1 VQGSVEHEEEGQDEN
16 EGEAD
21 DKEDWAEYGEVF
33 LCGEC
38 EHGDAND
45 HAGSADCCCS
55 NYLRLILG
63 SDEADHSR
71 QAKGE
76 NSDQNVVEG
85 DDSAEAAAEEEDS
98 CQKVA
103 YNRSNHDS
111 ETGLMILV
119 NEIIEEVASQNDKD
133 GGNSELE
140 SHECVDLLDEADSD
154 ISITEL
160 I

>member
-1 VQGSVEHEEEGQDEN
+1 MQGSVEHEEEGQDEN

-55 NYLRLILG
+55 YNLRLILG

-76 NSDQNVVEG
+76 NSDQDVVEG
-85 DDSAEAAAEEEDS
+85 DDSAEAAAEEEDG

-103 YNRSNHDS
+103 YYRCNHDS
-111 ETGLMILV
+111 ETGLRILS
-119 NEIIEEVASQNDKD
+119 NETIEVVASQYDKD

-140 SHECVDLLDEADSD
+140 SHE
-154 ISITEL
+154 
-160 I
+160 

>member
-1 VQGSVEHEEEGQDEN
+1 MQGSVEHEEEGQDES

-45 HAGSADCCCS
+45 HAGSANCGS
-55 NYLRLILG
+55 SYYSWLILG

-85 DDSAEAAAEEEDS
+85 DDSAEAAAEEEDG
-98 CQKVA
+98 CQKVP

-111 ETGLMILV
+111 ETGLRIIS
-119 NEIIEEVASQNDKD
+119 NKIIEEVASQYDKD

>member
-1 VQGSVEHEEEGQDEN
+1 MQGSVEHEEEGQDEN

-55 NYLRLILG
+55 YNLRLILG
-63 SDEADHSR
+63 SNEADHSR

-76 NSDQNVVEG
+76 NSDQDVVEG
-85 DDSAEAAAEEEDS
+85 DDSAEAAAEEEDG
-98 CQKVA
+98 CQQVP
-103 YNRSNHDS
+103 YNRSYHDS
-111 ETGLMILV
+111 ETGLRILG
-119 NEIIEEVASQNDKD
+119 NENVEVVASQNDED
-133 GGNSELE
+133 GGNCELQG
-140 SHECVDLLDEADSD
+140 HE
-154 ISITEL
+154 
-160 I
+160 